1 MIVVGA
7 GLAGLTAARA
17 LSAAGRSVR
26 VLEARDRVGGRTLN
40 ASIGDGNVVE
50 MGGQWVGPTQD
61 RVLALAE
68 ELGVETFPTY
78 YEGRNVLDLAGKR
91 RTYKGT
97 IPRLGPHVLARH
109 RARPAQGQQALA
121 GDPGRGALAGE
132 EGGRVRRDHP
142 RRLHREDHL
151 DAQGPGAARD
161 RGGHGDGNRLRR
173 AVAAGDALLRQ
184 RGGELRHADRHRG
197 RRPAG
202 SLRRRLAGAVAA
214 DGRGARRRGRPLGA
228 RLADR
233 TGRLGRDGDRRRGRA
248 SRPAGDRRGAAAARR
263 ADFLRPASGRSAR
276 PADAAHGVTGR

>member
-97 IPRLGPHVLARH
+97 IPRLAPHVLLDIE
-109 RARPAQGQQALA
+109 RARRKVNKLSRDIPAGAPWLA
-121 GDPGRGALAGE
+121 KKAAEYDATTLAAFIEKITWTRKARELLEIAVGTVMGTGSGE
-132 EGGRVRRDHP
+132 QSLLGMLFYVSAAGSFDMLIDTEGGAQQD
-142 RRLHREDHL
+142 RLV
-151 DAQGPGAARD
+151 
-161 RGGHGDGNRLRR
+161 GGSQELSLRM
-173 AVAAGDALLRQ
+173 AEELGDAVTLL
-184 RGGELRHADRHRG
+184 
-197 RRPAG
+197 
-202 SLRRRLAGAVAA
+202 GAVS
-214 DGRGARRRGRPLGA
+214 GSP
-228 RLADR
+228 R
-233 TGRLGRDGDRRRGRA
+233 TPRA
-248 SRPAGDRRGAAAARR
+248 
-263 ADFLRPASGRSAR
+263 
-276 PADAAHGVTGR
+276 